1 MSFRCPGYLNAKS
14 LSEDGECREDYV
26 EWFSNPVLSPYRPLI
41 DAVYGAMQYRGDDP
55 VLLACDVSSE
65 SCLLFRFTMKSQ
77 DRKGRNHQRCEVMK
91 VAHSE
96 LPALLNGEFKAV
108 PDEESMEF
116 VVDGVAGAALPQ
128 CERHGVKNEMFNVYA
143 RNQRAYW
150 FNGEVSSPIPS
161 PKQQTPPRQQPT
173 VDSSRTIR
181 SGRVVDYPQKGEKIM
196 SKVLFA
202 LLIVSCVFGGWNYFQ
217 TTGEIELLRTSLRAR
232 DSEIAGHRVEIEG
245 LRKENDRLKGEI
257 DKFDKWIK
265 TRSNFDL
272 NKVQLKIKIDEII
285 KDCGAAK
292 DLLTHMDE
300 TPNPTS
306 EKEPGIVS
314 SDASGMAS
322 KTNNVPT
329 RVDISRPQHDDS
341 NQSGDKKKGK
351 KKDKG
356 ITDWFF

>member
-26 EWFSNPVLSPYRPLI
+26 EWFSNPILSPYRPLI

-108 PDEESMEF
+108 PDEESREF
-116 VVDGVAGAALPQ
+116 VVDGVEGAALPQ
-128 CERHGVKNEMFNVYA
+128 CERHGVKNEMFSVYA

-150 FNGEVSSPIPS
+150 FNGEVSSPTPS
-161 PKQQTPPRQQPT
+161 PKQQTPPRQRPT
-173 VDSSRTIR
+173 GDSRRTIR
-181 SGRVVDYPQKGEKIM
+181 SGRMVDYPKKGEKIM

-217 TTGEIELLRTSLRAR
+217 TTGEIELLRTSLRTR
-232 DSEIAGHRVEIEG
+232 DSEIAGHRVEIER
-245 LRKENDRLKGEI
+245 LRKENDRLRVEV
-257 DKFDKWIK
+257 DKFDKSIK
-265 TRSNFDL
+265 TYSNFEL
-272 NKVQLKIKIDEII
+272 NVAQLKIKIDEII
-285 KDCGAAK
+285 EDSREAK
-292 DLLTHMDE
+292 ALLTHMDE

-306 EKEPGIVS
+306 EEGQRIVS

-329 RVDISRPQHDDS
+329 RVDTPRPQHDDS
-341 NQSGDKKKGK
+341 KQSGDKKKGK

-356 ITDWFF
+356 GASWF

>member
-1 MSFRCPGYLNAKS
+1 MSVRCPGYLNAKS

-26 EWFSNPVLSPYRPLI
+26 EWFSNPALSPYRPLI

-108 PDEESMEF
+108 PDEESREF
-116 VVDGVAGAALPQ
+116 VVDGVEGAALPQ

-150 FNGEVSSPIPS
+150 FNGEVSSPTPS
-161 PKQQTPPRQQPT
+161 PKQQIPPRQRPT
-173 VDSSRTIR
+173 SDSRRIIR
-181 SGRVVDYPQKGEKIM
+181 SGRMVDYPKKGEKIM

-202 LLIVSCVFGGWNYFQ
+202 LQIVSCVFGGWNYFQ
-217 TTGEIELLRTSLRAR
+217 TTSEIELLRTSLRTR
-232 DSEIAGHRVEIEG
+232 DSEIADHRIEIEG
-245 LRKENDRLKGEI
+245 LRKENDRLKSEI

-285 KDCGAAK
+285 KDCGEAK
-292 DLLTHMDE
+292 ALLTHMDE

-306 EKEPGIVS
+306 EEGQRIVA

-322 KTNNVPT
+322 KTNDVPT
-329 RVDISRPQHDDS
+329 RADTSRPQHDDGK
-341 NQSGDKKKGK
+341 QSGDKKKGK
-351 KKDKG
+351 KKDKRSTG
-356 ITDWFF
+356 WLF